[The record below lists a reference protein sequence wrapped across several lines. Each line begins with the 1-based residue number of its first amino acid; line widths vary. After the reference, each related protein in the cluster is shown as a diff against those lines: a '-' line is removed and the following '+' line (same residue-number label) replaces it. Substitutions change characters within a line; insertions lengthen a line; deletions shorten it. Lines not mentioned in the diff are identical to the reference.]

1 MGVSVRSCVASH
13 SACLLLRPR
22 GETPVC
28 SDHRPGPLLYHPD
41 GERGGTLPPGE
52 GEPAA
57 RPPAN
62 QSCLARPPIWESE
75 PRGGGGGKERESTA
89 HLPPSQLC
97 LPSPPVQSGPEM
109 LPLGCCV
116 GRGASSAFFLGP
128 PVSMRGLELGSW
140 LGRLSKMEGLRVIGR
155 GSCSPCLFT
164 LLTSRARAQGW
175 VWRGSWGPL

>member
-1 MGVSVRSCVASH
+1 MK
-13 SACLLLRPR
+13 L
-22 GETPVC
+22 
-28 SDHRPGPLLYHPD
+28 PLLYHPD

-140 LGRLSKMEGLRVIGR
+140 LGRLSPPAQEQGHVWAQGSCPLEAGGPSLLQLQVAPGVSDQTEHWASENKIGR
-155 GSCSPCLFT
+155 
-164 LLTSRARAQGW
+164 AH
-175 VWRGSWGPL
+175 V